1 MKIYTLDMLK
11 SPLQGRYVATIGFFD
26 GVHRGHRFL
35 LDFLRGVGRERGL
48 ATLVVTFPDSP
59 SRVLRPQSEVPLLTT
74 ADEKCRLLEQ
84 CGVDSVVLLPFTH
97 ELSSLTAFEFM
108 EQVLRRRLGVD
119 VLVMGYDHRFG
130 RGGAASFADDVAY
143 GRSLGLDVV
152 QAPAYH
158 FEAAAG
164 DVVVSSSAIREVLLQ
179 GEVEKARI
187 GLGYDFF
194 LEGQVTGGYHVGTSL
209 GYPTANISVPAFK
222 LVPADGVYAVRVEL
236 DGWKGAGML
245 NIGHRPTLDN
255 GTDRSVEVHIFDF
268 HENIY
273 SEHIRVS
280 FVKFVRRETRFE
292 SLDALKQQ
300 LQTDEAVCRRIL
312 Y

>member
-1 MKIYTLDMLK
+1 MLK
-11 SPLQGRYVATIGFFD
+11 SPLQGRYAATIGFFD

-236 DGWKGAGML
+236 D
-245 NIGHRPTLDN
+245 
-255 GTDRSVEVHIFDF
+255 
-268 HENIY
+268 
-273 SEHIRVS
+273 
-280 FVKFVRRETRFE
+280 
-292 SLDALKQQ
+292 
-300 LQTDEAVCRRIL
+300 
-312 Y
+312 